1 MRRSKAANP
10 SVFEPFKVVNLR
22 WVHQIT
28 AMGPDEPS
36 GFQPQ
41 DRFGDRPGTK
51 VICIIGTDV
60 GVMSFGPHKR
70 DLRGV
75 DQMRDAVSL
84 TWEYG
89 SWWTLVFFLVRLFLR
104 VTSKRVLVR

>member
-1 MRRSKAANP
+1 MRRNEAANTC
-10 SVFEPFKVVNLR
+10 VFEPFKVVNLR
-22 WVHQIT
+22 WVYQIT

-36 GFQPQ
+36 GFQPR
-41 DRFGDRPGTK
+41 DRFGDWPGTK

-84 TWEYG
+84 AWNTNHGGRW
-89 SWWTLVFFLVRLFLR
+89 FFF
-104 VTSKRVLVR
+104 